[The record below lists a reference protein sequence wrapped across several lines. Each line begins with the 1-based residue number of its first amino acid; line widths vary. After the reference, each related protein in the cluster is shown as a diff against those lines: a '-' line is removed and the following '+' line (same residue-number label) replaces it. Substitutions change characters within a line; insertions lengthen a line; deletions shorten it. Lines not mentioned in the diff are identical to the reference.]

1 LIDKIGALRLIGL
14 MLRRPAAL
22 ACLLALCAPAAAM
35 VGGAPPDAD
44 GVPRHTI
51 MILGSAGTFC
61 TGAAIARDLVLTA
74 AHCVLPGAAYKFV
87 DVAGGKLMTS
97 QDVAKVVAHPQFD
110 LKTFNANRATADLA
124 LLKFA
129 QPLPESILPVA
140 LIGARPRVAV
150 GEAFVVLGYGVA
162 VRGNTKTG
170 GTLRRAD
177 LVATG
182 VPGNLQLR
190 LVDPAT
196 RGERPGLGACT
207 GDSGGPVF
215 QESKGQ
221 RWLLGV
227 ISWSTGP
234 RLAPG
239 CGGLTG
245 ITPIELYRGWI
256 VDTARK
262 LNSPLP

>member
-1 LIDKIGALRLIGL
+1 MNRLVIVL
-14 MLRRPAAL
+14 SIFL
-22 ACLLALCAPAAAM
+22 ASTTTFAM
-35 VGGAPPDAD
+35 VGGAPPEAE
-44 GVPRHTI
+44 GATRHTV

-61 TGAAIARDLVLTA
+61 TGTAIARDLVLTA
-74 AHCVLPGAAYKFV
+74 AHCVLPGAIYKFV
-87 DVAGGKLMTS
+87 DVAGGKLVAS

-110 LKTFNANRATADLA
+110 LKSFTANRATADLA

-129 QPLPESILPVA
+129 QPLPDTIIPAA
-140 LIGARPRVAV
+140 LVGPRPRVAV

-162 VRGNTKTG
+162 VRGDTKTG

-190 LVDPAT
+190 LVDAAT
-196 RGERPGLGACT
+196 RGERPGIGACT

-215 QESKGQ
+215 QESNGQ
-221 RWLLGV
+221 RLLLGV

-245 ITPIELYRGWI
+245 ITPIELYPGWI
-256 VDTARK
+256 VETARK

>member
-1 LIDKIGALRLIGL
+1 
-14 MLRRPAAL
+14 
-22 ACLLALCAPAAAM
+22 M
-35 VGGAPPDAD
+35 VGNAPPEAD
-44 GVPRHTI
+44 GATRHTI
-51 MILGSAGTFC
+51 MIIGSAGTFC
-61 TGAAIARDLVLTA
+61 TGTAIARDLVLTA

-87 DVAGGKLMTS
+87 DVVAGKPPLL
-97 QDVAKVVAHPQFD
+97 QDVATVVAHPGFD
-110 LKTFNANRATADLA
+110 LKTFVANRATADVA

-129 QPLPESILPVA
+129 QPLPAGILPAA
-140 LIGARPRVAV
+140 LAGARSRVAV
-150 GEAFVVLGYGVA
+150 NEAFVVLGYGVTL
-162 VRGNTKTG
+162 RGNNKSG

-215 QESKGQ
+215 QDVNGQ
-221 RWLLGV
+221 RQIVGV
-227 ISWSTGP
+227 VSWSTGP

-256 VDTARK
+256 MDTARK
-262 LNSPLP
+262 LGSPL